1 MKRSLILA
9 GLTVC
14 LLAGCSSSPMASGPQ
29 QPLALTQFSAQAQP
43 EYSGTGVVHLGAGD
57 ELGREIYTNYLAY
70 LRTDDGEYY
79 ATGEEDE

>member
-14 LLAGCSSSPMASGPQ
+14 LLTGCSSSPMASGPQ
-29 QPLALTQFSAQAQP
+29 QPLALTQFSGKAQP
-43 EYSGTGVVHLGAGD
+43 EYSGTGVVHLGSGD
-57 ELGREIYTNYLAY
+57 EIGREIYVNYLAY
-70 LRTDDGEYY
+70 LHIDNGEYY